1 MSTTKRQNV
10 RLARTWP
17 WLCTIPLRRLLLRTR
32 RSCCLLRPTRRPPV
46 AARVLLAW
54 VVGRKSS
61 SPLYVVCPPT
71 KERLWYGTCLYSATN
86 MGSDLLRSVQLKR
99 PNENRLLAA
108 RVPHPRVPRGVVPR
122 VTRPEPHSAK
132 HHILPHLIEKVPLR
146 SVPR

>member
-1 MSTTKRQNV
+1 MTTMSTTKRQNV

-71 KERLWYGTCLYSATN
+71 RRDFGTERVFIPQPTWGATCSVVSSSSSPMKQTTRRPGAPSQSSPRRCTQ
-86 MGSDLLRSVQLKR
+86 GDPTRTSLRQ
-99 PNENRLLAA
+99 
-108 RVPHPRVPRGVVPR
+108 
-122 VTRPEPHSAK
+122 TPHSSA
-132 HHILPHLIEKVPLR
+132 LD
-146 SVPR
+146 